1 MTETAEATAT
11 TEITATDESTSTEDE
26 DSEADT
32 EGGNEEATDEEANAE
47 VDPTLVGLPE
57 EMLVAM
63 AKADP
68 ERGQQ
73 LTLSNA
79 CIACHTVD
87 PNVTMV
93 GPTWNNV
100 ATTAESRVPDMSS
113 GLYLYNSIIHPND
126 YVVESYPPGVMLQ
139 IYGNLPA
146 QDLADLVSYLLTLKE
161 PS

>member
-1 MTETAEATAT
+1 M
-11 TEITATDESTSTEDE
+11 
-26 DSEADT
+26 
-32 EGGNEEATDEEANAE
+32 ANA
-47 VDPTLVGLPE
+47 DPV
-57 EMLVAM
+57 
-63 AKADP
+63 
-68 ERGQQ
+68 RGQQ
-73 LTLSNA
+73 LTLTNA

-93 GPTWNNV
+93 GPTWHNI

-126 YVVESYPPGVMLQ
+126 HVVENYPPGVMLQ